1 MKWGW
6 SRSDAKTW
14 RFNADWS
21 VVYDGHR
28 WYVVWAGKWLHEDYG
43 SDALAIAAAEAKMI
57 DWKF

>member
-14 RFNADWS
+14 RFNA
-21 VVYDGHR
+21 

>member
-28 WYVVWAGKWLHEDYG
+28 WYVVWAGNWLHEDYG

-57 DWKF
+57 D